1 LSLSFFCSQRRRDAK
16 KSNRK
21 RISCFTRLLLLVSW
35 LLLPF
40 SRKGA
45 ETQRNLT
52 ASESLVSLVSWFLSP
67 ASRLLALASR
77 LLLPASC
84 LLALASGFFDTFLI
98 PYFACLPQAG
108 ISYFLLCT

>member
-1 LSLSFFCSQRRRDAK
+1 LFLS
-16 KSNRK
+16 
-21 RISCFTRLLLLVSW
+21 
-35 LLLPF
+35 F

-52 ASESLVSLVSWFLSP
+52 ASESLVSL
-67 ASRLLALASR
+67 
-77 LLLPASC
+77 ASC
-84 LLALASGFFDTFLI
+84 LLLLVSCFLLLVSCFLLLASCFFGTFLI